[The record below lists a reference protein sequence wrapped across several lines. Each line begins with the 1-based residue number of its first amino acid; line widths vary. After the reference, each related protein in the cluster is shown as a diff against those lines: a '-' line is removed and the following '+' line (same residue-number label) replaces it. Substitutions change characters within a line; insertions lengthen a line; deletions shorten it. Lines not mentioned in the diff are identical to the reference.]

1 MLQSMRSAAKWIWL
15 IIAIVFVGGFVFYE
29 SSGLFGRTAV
39 TSTTAV
45 ATVNGQDILY
55 TTWANAREN
64 AVREQEQRAGHS
76 LTGEERDRVG
86 EEVFNQLVTDI
97 LLQQEYTK
105 RGITVSD
112 DEIREAAQYA
122 PPPQLMQAEE
132 LQTDGQ
138 FDPEKYQRFLRSPV
152 AKQGGLLYQLE
163 GYYRAEIPKQKLFQQ
178 VATDAYISDARL
190 WQMWK
195 DARDSAQISYVALR
209 PTALPDDKV
218 TVSDA
223 DVRAYYEKHKKDLE
237 QPGRAAVSVIE
248 IPRTITAADSAAVRA
263 RAVALRN
270 EILGGTKF
278 DEVAKRESADSVSA
292 VNGGVLP
299 RGARGRFVPQFESA
313 AYALKPGEISEPVLT
328 PFGYHLIKL
337 DERKGDTLAL
347 RHILL
352 KIAQSDSTATVT
364 DRKADQLGR
373 LAASAED
380 PKKFDAAAKEMNL
393 PVEHGVA
400 TEGQPLMLSGRFVPN
415 VSAWAFGG
423 AHVGET
429 SDLLDSDNGYYLA
442 RLDSIVAGGVPTL
455 EQATPMIR
463 EELIGEKKIDALLPV
478 AKEVSAAVAAGQTL
492 EQAAQAKGLTVEK
505 SPAFS
510 RLSTV
515 PGIGSLNE
523 VIGAAFGLPAGAVSA
538 PIKAVNGAYVIR
550 VDRRVDAS
558 RAAFDAQKVAQ
569 RERILQTLRQQ
580 RVRDYLEGLRKSAK
594 IVDRRKEIN
603 AASRQVTS

>member
-97 LLQQEYTK
+97 LLQQEYAK

-209 PTALPDDKV
+209 PTALASLHA
-218 TVSDA
+218 TLA
-223 DVRAYYEKHKKDLE
+223 LAYENQENTLRALE
-237 QPGRAAVSVIE
+237 Q
-248 IPRTITAADSAAVRA
+248 RTEADRYLDTPEAVRENQKMILQSLA
-263 RAVALRN
+263 AQPRETLLGLR
-270 EILGGTKF
+270 G
-278 DEVAKRESADSVSA
+278 ESADTA
-292 VNGGVLP
+292 VQGW
-299 RGARGRFVPQFESA
+299 
-313 AYALKPGEISEPVLT
+313 I
-328 PFGYHLIKL
+328 
-337 DERKGDTLAL
+337 DLAL
-347 RHILL
+347 AL
-352 KIAQSDSTATVT
+352 IAPQRGTALAQWRQAYP
-364 DRKADQLGR
+364 DHRADVSQLGTQVPT
-373 LAASAED
+373 AAS
-380 PKKFDAAAKEMNL
+380 
-393 PVEHGVA
+393 
-400 TEGQPLMLSGRFVPN
+400 
-415 VSAWAFGG
+415 
-423 AHVGET
+423 
-429 SDLLDSDNGYYLA
+429 
-442 RLDSIVAGGVPTL
+442 
-455 EQATPMIR
+455 QATPSA
-463 EELIGEKKIDALLPV
+463 LTGKVALLLPL
-478 AKEVSAAVAAGQTL
+478 EVPTFAFAAEAVRSGFMAAHRTAGSTTEIAIYPTHGQQEEIAAL
-492 EQAAQAKGLTVEK
+492 YRQALAEGAQ
-505 SPAFS
+505 
-510 RLSTV
+510 
-515 PGIGSLNE
+515 
-523 VIGAAFGLPAGAVSA
+523 
-538 PIKAVNGAYVIR
+538 
-550 VDRRVDAS
+550 
-558 RAAFDAQKVAQ
+558 
-569 RERILQTLRQQ
+569 
-580 RVRDYLEGLRKSAK
+580 
-594 IVDRRKEIN
+594 
-603 AASRQVTS
+603 